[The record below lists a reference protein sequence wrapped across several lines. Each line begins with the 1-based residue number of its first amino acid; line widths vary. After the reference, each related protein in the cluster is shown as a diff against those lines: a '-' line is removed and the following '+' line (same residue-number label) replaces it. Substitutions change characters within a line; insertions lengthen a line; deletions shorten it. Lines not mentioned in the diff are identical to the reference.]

1 MIHEAGED
9 SIRGK
14 SSIHHCSST
23 LDHHTSCL
31 RSKAF
36 VMPPCHV
43 SVFLYEP
50 SYAQFVFSLPNQLVW
65 VLSRVDSCPT
75 DEYLRLSSTFLPARG
90 ATAIPSV
97 HQKKGI
103 MRRRRGCCNASDLPP
118 MIENLGVDIPWSRS
132 SDVHSDMQPGAP
144 EHEHVQT

>member
-1 MIHEAGED
+1 MRPARTRSEEKAR
-9 SIRGK
+9 SITAVPRWITIPRA
-14 SSIHHCSST
+14 SDLRHLLCHLAT
-23 LDHHTSCL
+23 L
-31 RSKAF
+31 AF
-36 VMPPCHV
+36 
-43 SVFLYEP
+43 FLYEP

-75 DEYLRLSSTFLPARG
+75 DEYLRLSSTFWPARG

-132 SDVHSDMQPGAP
+132 SDVHSDMQPGAA